1 MLTVSEVEKMGNLAL
16 RRLGIIQAGLFLLCA
31 LASPVPTFAADD
43 PRVEKL
49 GEELGDCNW
58 QVTYRG
64 RHYDLSPLTREA
76 LSRPIENDIRF
87 AIQRVPEAN
96 ARLETMTGLLRNARA
111 HTIIAT
117 IFLGA
122 FAALKVLESNQDNQ
136 DKRDDLRT
144 ASFASAGFFLG
155 ATYFS
160 WKSTREAKDE
170 LVRAVD
176 DFNARSPHKIQPLSA
191 NPGIEPAR

>member
-1 MLTVSEVEKMGNLAL
+1 MLTVSEVAKTGKRNFGSAAI
-16 RRLGIIQAGLFLLCA
+16 LGFLFLFCPQA
-31 LASPVPTFAADD
+31 LAADD
-43 PRVEKL
+43 SRMEKL
-49 GEELGDCNW
+49 GQELGDCNW

-64 RHYDLSPLTREA
+64 RQYDLSPLTREA

-122 FAALKVLESNQDNQ
+122 FAALKVLESNQDNK
-136 DKRDDLRT
+136 DKRDDLRI

-160 WKSTREAKDE
+160 WKSTREAKEE

-176 DFNARSPHKIQPLSA
+176 DFNARSPHKIQPA
-191 NPGIEPAR
+191 NQGIEPAR

>member
-1 MLTVSEVEKMGNLAL
+1 MGNLAL
-16 RRLGIIQAGLFLLCA
+16 GRLGILLGGLFLFATFPA
-31 LASPVPTFAADD
+31 LGAD
-43 PRVEKL
+43 VEKSVQEL
-49 GEELGDCNW
+49 GRELGDCNW

-64 RHYDLSPLTREA
+64 RQYDLSPLTREA

-87 AIQRVPEAN
+87 AIQRVPGAN

-122 FAALKVLESNQDNQ
+122 FAALKVLESNQDNAS
-136 DKRDDLRT
+136 KREDLKV

-160 WKSTREAKDE
+160 WKSTREAKEE

-176 DFNARSPHKIQPLSA
+176 DFNAHSPHKIQPLSTS
-191 NPGIEPAR
+191 GGLELSK

>member
-1 MLTVSEVEKMGNLAL
+1 MLTVSEVAKTGKRNFGSAAI
-16 RRLGIIQAGLFLLCA
+16 LGFLFLFCPQA
-31 LASPVPTFAADD
+31 LGADD
-43 PRVEKL
+43 AKVSTQGIERVEKL
-49 GEELGDCNW
+49 GQELGDCNW

-64 RHYDLSPLTREA
+64 RQYDLSPLTREA

-136 DKRDDLRT
+136 GKRDDLRI

-160 WKSTREAKDE
+160 WKSTREAKEE

-176 DFNARSPHKIQPLSA
+176 DFNARSPHKILPA
-191 NPGIEPAR
+191 NQGIEPAR